1 MPTFINLILLAN
13 AVSIVTSKCANT
25 FQKPEVTVEDSE
37 HLLVNWTNAF
47 EGCDSTEVQS
57 IVVEMGSSGFTLKT
71 IRVIDATF
79 DAKQAK
85 VKTNPCLGYSEIKI
99 RLKYNKSDVWSLPS
113 SYNNYHSYNIKIEG
127 LYSGLLQNKVVD
139 QICIK
144 KGGVPSIP
152 AIPEELSKCVSFH
165 ESSKKPN
172 ANGLEFSFE
181 IVNPLYKDGRTTRVK
196 TQISKKC
203 SRWNIMI
210 QDVID
215 NNKAKSKDVNNS
227 KKHVKGDK
235 WMIGITI
242 GTSILVIAI
251 VITVVIA
258 CRICSKKKQEN
269 ELAARADVNP
279 EYDGG
284 VDYVYDDMGNYEST
298 EVSTSRRREVTAEL
312 VDRSSIYG
320 EEEEGWENAVAVDA
334 NSYYGD

>member
-1 MPTFINLILLAN
+1 MSTHIQLFLLAYAALAGACTN
-13 AVSIVTSKCANT
+13 SEHE
-25 FQKPEVTVEDSE
+25 PEVTVGDSD

-47 EGCDSTEVQS
+47 KDCDSTEVQS

-215 NNKAKSKDVNNS
+215 NNKAKSKEANNS
-227 KKHVKGDK
+227 EKQVKGNK

-298 EVSTSRRREVTAEL
+298 EVSTTRRREVTAEL

-320 EEEEGWENAVAVDA
+320 EKEEGWENAVAVDA